1 MAKNEKKSSVVDFK
15 DVTTENV
22 AESLKSINVFGE
34 DIVALSDENDT
45 EEAKKRKARDLSNLK
60 TKANYQNTRLV
71 VAARFNKKCLKAQE
85 DARNSSLE
93 LVERVKKGELT
104 LNEYEDEMNKIVDE
118 SVKKV
123 DEAGKEFEKL
133 LKELRDAVPGGCW
146 YEYENPF
153 RRINSA
159 MEKYSRS
166 TR

>member
-1 MAKNEKKSSVVDFK
+1 M
-15 DVTTENV
+15 
-22 AESLKSINVFGE
+22 
-34 DIVALSDENDT
+34 
-45 EEAKKRKARDLSNLK
+45 KKRKARDLSNLK

-71 VAARFNKKCLKAQE
+71 IASRFNKKCMKSQD

-104 LNEYEDEMNKIVDE
+104 LNEYDEEMNKIIDE

-123 DEAGKEFEKL
+123 DEAGKEFSKL
-133 LKELRDAVPGGCW
+133 LGELREAVPGGCW

-159 MEKYSRS
+159 IEKYSRN
-166 TR
+166 R